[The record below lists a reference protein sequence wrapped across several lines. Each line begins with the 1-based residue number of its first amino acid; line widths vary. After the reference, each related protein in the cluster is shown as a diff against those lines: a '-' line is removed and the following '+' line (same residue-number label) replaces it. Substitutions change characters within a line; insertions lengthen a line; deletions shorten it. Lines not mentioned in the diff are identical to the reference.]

1 MEMKSAIVARRSVR
15 SYAGEPLRESV
26 FDGLV
31 EFISAIKPLHDSIP
45 VDIEIYN
52 REDFINDFSR
62 AGLYR
67 ANDFVVIRSAKTAQG
82 YLQNAGFIGQQI
94 ILWLTHIGIG
104 SCWMGMVKQKK
115 HPARGELP
123 YVIGIEFGRA
133 DNAPFRRKPE
143 DSPRK
148 KLYEVMLNK
157 ISRPEFLPILD
168 AGRLA
173 PSVLNSQPLRYFI
186 TDDTLCICRKSPPLK
201 SKRLDAMQQIGVGA
215 AMANM
220 FVQCDGECLF
230 VRQNA
235 PPEPPD
241 KKCIYEYTMKL
252 IRNSEFRIPN

>member
-1 MEMKSAIVARRSVR
+1 MKSAIVARRSVR
-15 SYAGEPLRESV
+15 SYTGEPLRESV

-31 EFISAIKPLHDSIP
+31 NFISDIKPLHDGIP
-45 VDIEIYN
+45 VDIEIYS
-52 REDFINDFSR
+52 REDFVNDFSR

-82 YLQNAGFIGQQI
+82 CLQNAGFIGQQI
-94 ILWLTHIGIG
+94 VLWLTHIGIG
-104 SCWMGMVKQKK
+104 SCWVGMVKQKK

-123 YVIGIEFGRA
+123 YVVAIEFGRA
-133 DNAPFRRKPE
+133 DNAPFRRKAE

-157 ISRPEFLPILD
+157 ISSPEFLPVLD

-173 PSVLNSQPLRYFI
+173 PSVLNTQPLRYFI
-186 TDDTLCICRKSPPLK
+186 ADGNLYICRKPPPLR
-201 SKRLDAMQQIGVGA
+201 SRRLENMQQIGVGA

-230 VRQNA
+230 VRQNN

-252 IRNSEFRIPN
+252 IRNSEFGIRN